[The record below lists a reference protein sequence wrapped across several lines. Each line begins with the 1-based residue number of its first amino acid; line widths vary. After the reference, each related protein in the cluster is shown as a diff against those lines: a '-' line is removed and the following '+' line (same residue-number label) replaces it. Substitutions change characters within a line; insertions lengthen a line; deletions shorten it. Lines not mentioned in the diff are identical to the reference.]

1 MHFLFQLKGMQE
13 VTKEVAHG
21 KKITQMQ
28 INLVKLPYSAQ
39 KVLPYEYVYMHK
51 KSTTQKVR
59 LLIQSQPSVS
69 FRYSTKYKSSTYS
82 FCTLGKRSRAKEG
95 RREPTWEA
103 KPATPQKCILVLR
116 CC

>member
-1 MHFLFQLKGMQE
+1 MKLDFNKRISLFQLKGMQE

-51 KSTTQKVR
+51 KSTTQKGR
-59 LLIQSQPSVS
+59 LLIQYQPSVS
-69 FRYSTKYKSSTYS
+69 FKI
-82 FCTLGKRSRAKEG
+82 
-95 RREPTWEA
+95 
-103 KPATPQKCILVLR
+103 QVLNLFFLYFG
-116 CC
+116 